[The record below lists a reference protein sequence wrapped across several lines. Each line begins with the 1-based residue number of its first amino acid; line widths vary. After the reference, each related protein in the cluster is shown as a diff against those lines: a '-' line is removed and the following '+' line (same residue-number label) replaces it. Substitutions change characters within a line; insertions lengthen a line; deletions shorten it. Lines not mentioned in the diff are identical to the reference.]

1 MDLIPVASKFNF
13 YQQIRLLLR
22 KLRDG
27 HTPEET
33 LLDEQLHITSS
44 LSLDAPDG
52 QIASITRET
61 ADSPVEITACYNGL
75 TGALGALPTV
85 YSEWMINRYYRY
97 SDSSAKAFIDLFGH
111 RLYCLDYLAWQKHN
125 LCALAESQD
134 EPPLHTAIQALTGR
148 LCAQSH
154 PENTRYA
161 SLFSAPVRSMV
172 NLEQL
177 LRQMFGVPAQIIP
190 FTGGWQ
196 PVPAQEC
203 CQLGNPHH
211 TLATAPMMGQSRL
224 ELHASFDVVLGPMTP
239 EISRKFTAQGSA
251 WRAVWCA
258 IRDYVGPVVNFSVS
272 LTIQSTDSA
281 PRSLGQQVL
290 GLNLCLGS
298 NAAAHLYQVRLV
310 APTD

>member
-1 MDLIPVASKFNF
+1 MDLIPVVSKFNF

-44 LSLDAPDG
+44 LSMDAPGG
-52 QIASITRET
+52 QIESITHEK
-61 ADSPVEITACYNGL
+61 AGAPVEVTACYNGL
-75 TGALGALPTV
+75 TGSLGALPTV
-85 YSEWMINRYYRY
+85 YSEWMITRYYRY
-97 SDSSAKAFIDLFGH
+97 GDRSAKAFIDLFGH

-125 LCALAESQD
+125 LCALAESRA
-134 EPPLHTAIQALTGR
+134 EPPLHTAILALTGR
-148 LCAQSH
+148 FTSQSH
-154 PENTRYA
+154 QENTRYA
-161 SLFSAPVRSMV
+161 SLFAAPVRSMV

-211 TLATAPMMGQSRL
+211 TLATAPMMGLSRL

-239 EISRKFTAQGSA
+239 EMSRRFTPQGTA
-251 WRAVWCA
+251 WRAVWKA

-272 LTIQSTDSA
+272 LSIQSTDSA
-281 PRSLGQQVL
+281 PRPLGQQVL
-290 GLNLCLGS
+290 GLNLCLGT